1 MSLWETV
8 VCPVDFSDVSLHAL
22 RYAADLCRD
31 CGARLVLLHVV
42 EPIVAPSDFSFGPVT
57 LTEVEDGLLNRAKA
71 SLEDSAAGLGLA
83 AGRTEVAVAR
93 GRASDE
99 IVRTASEKKA
109 DLVVMGT
116 HGYAGFSHALLGSTA
131 ERVVRK
137 ARCPVLTVKPSLQ
150 KGTA

>member
-1 MSLWETV
+1 MARWELL
-8 VCPVDFSDVSLHAL
+8 VCPVDFSEVSLHAL
-22 RYAADLCRD
+22 RYAADLGRE

-57 LTEVEDGLLNRAKA
+57 LTEVEDGLLDRAKA
-71 SLEDSAAGLGLA
+71 ALEESAGKLGLPP
-83 AGRTEVAVAR
+83 GRTEVAVAR

-99 IVRTASEKKA
+99 IVRTAAEKKA
-109 DLVVMGT
+109 DLIVMGT

-137 ARCPVLTVKPSLQ
+137 ARCPVLTVKPEPQ
-150 KGTA
+150 KA

>member
-1 MSLWETV
+1 MARWETL
-8 VCPVDFSDVSLHAL
+8 VCPVDFSEVSLHAL
-22 RYAADLCRD
+22 RYAGDLCRE

-57 LTEVEDGLLNRAKA
+57 LTEVEDGLLDRAKTA
-71 SLEDSAAGLGLA
+71 LEESAAKLGLP

-99 IVRTASEKKA
+99 IVRTAAEKKA
-109 DLVVMGT
+109 DLIVMGT

-137 ARCPVLTVKPSLQ
+137 ARCPVLTVKPEAP
-150 KGTA
+150 KP

>member
-1 MSLWETV
+1 MARWETL
-8 VCPVDFSDVSLHAL
+8 VCPVDFSEVSLHAL
-22 RYAADLCRD
+22 RYAADLCRE

-57 LTEVEDGLLNRAKA
+57 LTEVEDGLLDRAKA
-71 SLEDSAAGLGLA
+71 ALEDSATKLGLPP
-83 AGRTEVAVAR
+83 GRTEVAVGR

-99 IVRTASEKKA
+99 IVRTAVEKKA
-109 DLVVMGT
+109 DLIVMGT

-137 ARCPVLTVKPSLQ
+137 ARCPVLTVKPEAP
-150 KGTA
+150 KA